1 MNDLKDKNIIV
12 TGATG
17 GIGNSIVKKFY
28 EYGANILASGTKID
42 KLEKLKSNS
51 ISSVSFGTEAGV
63 FNKVG
68 FETIVCGPGSI
79 EQAHKPNEYIEEK
92 QLKKCDEFLTKII
105 DFLY

>member
-1 MNDLKDKNIIV
+1 MKIKNKKCSINFKIQINFPPLETNEKKKII
-12 TGATG
+12 
-17 GIGNSIVKKFY
+17 N
-28 EYGANILASGTKID
+28 LA
-42 KLEKLKSNS
+42 LEKLKSNS